1 MTPFEKSQQFLTSF
15 VRSLD
20 FLIAVKEYVRVSEEV
35 EQESL
40 DAVMKGDIALVAELA
55 QYRQTLDQA
64 IVLNSAEA

>member
-1 MTPFEKSQQFLTSF
+1 MTPFEQSQHFLTSF

-20 FLIAVKEYVRVSEEV
+20 FAIAVKEYVRVSEEV

-40 DAVMKGDIALVAELA
+40 DAVMKGDIALVAELT
-55 QYRQTLDQA
+55 QYRQSLDKA

>member
-1 MTPFEKSQQFLTSF
+1 MTPFEQSQDFITSF

-20 FLIAVKEYVRVSEEV
+20 FAIAVKEYVRVSEEV

-40 DAVMKGDIALVAELA
+40 DAVMKGDIALVVELT
-55 QYRQTLDQA
+55 QYRQSLDKA

>member
-1 MTPFEKSQQFLTSF
+1 MNKANTSSHPSFAPLTSH
-15 VRSLD
+15 
-20 FLIAVKEYVRVSEEV
+20 IAVKEYVRVSEEV

-55 QYRQTLDQA
+55 QYRQSLDKA

>member
-1 MTPFEKSQQFLTSF
+1 MTPFEESQHFPTPF

-55 QYRQTLDQA
+55 QYRQSLDKA

>member
-1 MTPFEKSQQFLTSF
+1 MTPFEQSQDFLTSF

-20 FLIAVKEYVRVSEEV
+20 FAIAVKEYVRVSEEV

-40 DAVMKGDIALVAELA
+40 AAVMKGDIALVVELTK
-55 QYRQTLDQA
+55 YRQSLDKA

>member
-1 MTPFEKSQQFLTSF
+1 MTPFEQNQHFPETF
-15 VRSLD
+15 ARSLG

-40 DAVMKGDIALVAELA
+40 AAVMKGDIALVAELA
-55 QYRQTLDQA
+55 QYRQSLDKA

>member
-1 MTPFEKSQQFLTSF
+1 MTPFEENQHFPEPF

-40 DAVMKGDIALVAELA
+40 AAVMKGDIALVAELA
-55 QYRQTLDQA
+55 QYRQSLDKA

>member
-1 MTPFEKSQQFLTSF
+1 MTPFEQSQSFLTSF
-15 VRSLD
+15 VRSLN
-20 FLIAVKEYVRVSEEV
+20 FAIAVKEYVRVSEEV

-55 QYRQTLDQA
+55 QYRQSLDKA

>member
-1 MTPFEKSQQFLTSF
+1 MTPFEQSQHFLTSF
-15 VRSLD
+15 VHSLD
-20 FLIAVKEYVRVSEEV
+20 FAIAVKEYVRVSEEV

-55 QYRQTLDQA
+55 QYRQSLDKA

>member
-1 MTPFEKSQQFLTSF
+1 MTPFEQSQHFLTSF

-20 FLIAVKEYVRVSEEV
+20 FAIAVKEYVRVSEEV

-40 DAVMKGDIALVAELA
+40 DAVMKGDIALVAELV
-55 QYRQTLDQA
+55 QYRQSLDKA

>member
-1 MTPFEKSQQFLTSF
+1 MTPFEQSQHFLTSF

-20 FLIAVKEYVRVSEEV
+20 FAIAVKEYVRVSDEV

-55 QYRQTLDQA
+55 QYRQSLDKA

>member
-1 MTPFEKSQQFLTSF
+1 MTPFEQSQNFLTSF

-20 FLIAVKEYVRVSEEV
+20 FAIAVKEYVRVSEEV

-55 QYRQTLDQA
+55 QYRQSLDKA

>member
-1 MTPFEKSQQFLTSF
+1 MTPFEQSQDFLTSF

-20 FLIAVKEYVRVSEEV
+20 FAIAVKEYVRVSEEV

-55 QYRQTLDQA
+55 QYRQSLDKA

>member
-1 MTPFEKSQQFLTSF
+1 MTPFEQSEHFPTTF

-55 QYRQTLDQA
+55 QYRQSLDKA

>member
-1 MTPFEKSQQFLTSF
+1 MTPFEQSQHFLTSF

-20 FLIAVKEYVRVSEEV
+20 FAIAVKEYVRVSEEV

-40 DAVMKGDIALVAELA
+40 DAIMKGDVALVAELA
-55 QYRQTLDQA
+55 QYRQSLDKA

>member
-1 MTPFEKSQQFLTSF
+1 MTPFEQSQHFLTSF

-20 FLIAVKEYVRVSEEV
+20 FALAVKEYVRVSEEV

-40 DAVMKGDIALVAELA
+40 DAVMKGNIALVAELA
-55 QYRQTLDQA
+55 QYRQSLDKA

>member
-1 MTPFEKSQQFLTSF
+1 MTPFEENQHSPETF

-40 DAVMKGDIALVAELA
+40 AAVMKGDIALVAELA
-55 QYRQTLDQA
+55 QYRQSLDKA

>member
-1 MTPFEKSQQFLTSF
+1 MTPFEKSQDFITSF

-20 FLIAVKEYVRVSEEV
+20 FAIAVKEYVRVSEEV

-55 QYRQTLDQA
+55 QYRQTLDKA
-64 IVLNSAEA
+64 IVSNSAEA

>member
-1 MTPFEKSQQFLTSF
+1 MTPFEKSQDFLTSF

-20 FLIAVKEYVRVSEEV
+20 FAIAVKEYVRVSEKV

-40 DAVMKGDIALVAELA
+40 AAVMKGDIALVAELA
-55 QYRQTLDQA
+55 QYRQSLDKA

>member
-1 MTPFEKSQQFLTSF
+1 MPPFEENQHFPETF

-20 FLIAVKEYVRVSEEV
+20 FLIAVKEYVRVAEEV

-40 DAVMKGDIALVAELA
+40 AAVMKGDIALVAELA
-55 QYRQTLDQA
+55 QYRQSLDKA

>member
-1 MTPFEKSQQFLTSF
+1 MTPFEQSQHFLTSF

-20 FLIAVKEYVRVSEEV
+20 FAIAVKEYIRVADEV

-55 QYRQTLDQA
+55 QYRQSLDKA

>member
-1 MTPFEKSQQFLTSF
+1 MTPFEENQHIHETI

-40 DAVMKGDIALVAELA
+40 AAVMKGDIALVAELA
-55 QYRQTLDQA
+55 QYRQSLDKA

>member
-1 MTPFEKSQQFLTSF
+1 MTPFEQSQDFLTSF

-20 FLIAVKEYVRVSEEV
+20 FAIAVKEYVRVSEEV

-40 DAVMKGDIALVAELA
+40 DAVMKGDIALVVELT
-55 QYRQTLDQA
+55 QYRQSLDKA

>member
-1 MTPFEKSQQFLTSF
+1 MTPFEQSQDFLTSF

-20 FLIAVKEYVRVSEEV
+20 FAIAVKEYVRVSEEV

-40 DAVMKGDIALVAELA
+40 AAVMKGDIALVVELT
-55 QYRQTLDQA
+55 QYRHSLDKA

>member
-1 MTPFEKSQQFLTSF
+1 MTPFEKSQDFITSF

-20 FLIAVKEYVRVSEEV
+20 FALAVKEYVRVSEEV

-40 DAVMKGDIALVAELA
+40 AAVMKGDIATVAELA
-55 QYRQTLDQA
+55 QYRQTLDKA

>member
-1 MTPFEKSQQFLTSF
+1 MTPFEQNQHFPETF
-15 VRSLD
+15 VRSLE

-40 DAVMKGDIALVAELA
+40 AAVMKGDIALVAELA
-55 QYRQTLDQA
+55 QYRQSLDKA

>member
-15 VRSLD
+15 AQSLD
-20 FLIAVKEYVRVSEEV
+20 FALAVEEYVRVSEEV